1 MANGYERGD
10 YLGQFLA
17 QLPQIYQARQNAELQ
32 RERFE
37 YYKDKDAQALEEKR
51 LNEEFRRNNQTWT
64 QMQGFAS
71 QLPFGQRT
79 AFLQKQVEILPES
92 FIENQNL
99 NKFIENY
106 KTIED
111 NEVEQQSMFENLDF
125 EDSPDKIDKALEL
138 GLIQSPNRIRMLKN
152 RSSKLRSQYGKQKP
166 FNINKLSYEEQRLYK
181 LNEKLLSDA
190 EKEQVQAS
198 EGIPGQKID
207 PSAIIEAR
215 KKVDRYRS
223 IIAPLVQKG
232 SPTLVPE
239 FKYTPESLKAIT
251 EDPDLLS
258 SFFADP
264 SNDMDSFIQAQRGR
278 DDLQEEDEKPDED
291 IAESDSIWESYEKE
305 TILPRPG
312 GGFKVVKQTDYRLK
326 SDAPKKYKSN
336 LAHRQD
342 EARLKQMVSDL
353 ERRIATIDANIAQIG
368 RVVEKKVV
376 KAGMGPTSI
385 APIKQGEV
393 AKEKQLK
400 LKRTL
405 EEELE
410 KIRVEYERIRRPLPE
425 VIRDE
430 Q

>member
-17 QLPQIYQARQNAELQ
+17 QLPQIYQARQNAQLQ

-79 AFLQKQVEILPES
+79 TFLQKQVELLPKS

-106 KTIED
+106 QTIED

-138 GLIQSPNRIRMLKN
+138 GLVQNPNRIRMLKT
-152 RSSKLRSQYGKQKP
+152 RSSKLRSEYGKQKP

-190 EKEQVQAS
+190 EQEHLQAS
-198 EGIPGQKID
+198 EGLPGQKID
-207 PSAIIEAR
+207 PSAIIGAR

-258 SFFADP
+258 SFFC
-264 SNDMDSFIQAQRGR
+264 
-278 DDLQEEDEKPDED
+278 
-291 IAESDSIWESYEKE
+291 
-305 TILPRPG
+305 RP
-312 GGFKVVKQTDYRLK
+312 
-326 SDAPKKYKSN
+326 
-336 LAHRQD
+336 
-342 EARLKQMVSDL
+342 
-353 ERRIATIDANIAQIG
+353 I
-368 RVVEKKVV
+368 
-376 KAGMGPTSI
+376 
-385 APIKQGEV
+385 
-393 AKEKQLK
+393 
-400 LKRTL
+400 
-405 EEELE
+405 
-410 KIRVEYERIRRPLPE
+410 
-425 VIRDE
+425 
-430 Q
+430 